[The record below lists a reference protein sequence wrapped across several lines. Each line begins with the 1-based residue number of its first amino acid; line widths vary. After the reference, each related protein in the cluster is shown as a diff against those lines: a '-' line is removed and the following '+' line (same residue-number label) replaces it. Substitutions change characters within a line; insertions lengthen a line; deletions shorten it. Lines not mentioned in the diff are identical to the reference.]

1 MVSLALASR
10 LGNCVFVSKFF
21 ISYNIEAVGHDVVAG
36 PGFDLSGDGA
46 AIEDLLN
53 PDEAFDVIVDSMKAG
68 NSGSGSFLYGQEKVF
83 ISYAPVFVKYVFP
96 LNSYDVASG
105 VKNETTLVYSLG
117 LVETETGLTAAYQSI
132 DEITSKTVRI
142 CIGVL
147 SVLIILSAVLMI
159 VIALRVTSY
168 MTKPIME
175 LLSVLKEIN
184 RYV

>member
-1 MVSLALASR
+1 MRICLA
-10 LGNCVFVSKFF
+10 
-21 ISYNIEAVGHDVVAG
+21 
-36 PGFDLSGDGA
+36 
-46 AIEDLLN
+46 N
-53 PDEAFDVIVDSMKAG
+53 PDEAFDAIVDNMKAG

-83 ISYAPVFVKYVFP
+83 ISYAPLFVKYVFP
-96 LNSYDVASG
+96 LDSYDVARG

-117 LVETETGLTAAYQSI
+117 LVETETGLTRAYQSI

-147 SVLIILSAVLMI
+147 SVLIILSALLMI
-159 VIALRVTSY
+159 VIALRVTNSY

-184 RYV
+184 RYVSIVSVSRE